1 MPHSLNLRGQLVS
14 LERPLVMGILNLT
27 PDSFYA
33 DSRATVAD
41 VRSRVE
47 QMVAEG
53 VDIID
58 VGAVSTR
65 PGHDFVSEEEELR
78 RLREGLPAIVETAA
92 GIPISVDT
100 FRANVARVAVEEYDV
115 AIINDVSSGADPQM
129 FSLAARLGV
138 PYVLTAC
145 QDVHKDPQPLR
156 SMFVELAKQINR
168 LRELGAKDIILDPG
182 IGFGK
187 TREQNFLVLK
197 HLEDFREFGLPL
209 LVGLSR
215 KSFIYETLQ
224 TTPADSLFGT
234 IALNA
239 LALERG
245 ANILRVHD
253 VLEAKQTVNCQLS
266 TVN

>member
-1 MPHSLNLRGQLVS
+1 MPYSINLNGRLIS

-33 DSRATVAD
+33 DSRATAAD
-41 VRSRVE
+41 VRSRV
-47 QMVAEG
+47 QRMVDEG
-53 VDIID
+53 ADIID
-58 VGAVSTR
+58 VGAMSTR

-78 RLREGLPAIVETAA
+78 RLREGLPAIVEAAA
-92 GIPISVDT
+92 GVPLSVDT
-100 FRANVARVAVEEYDV
+100 FRANVARVAVEEYGV
-115 AIINDVSSGADPQM
+115 AIINDISGGSDASM
-129 FSLAARLGV
+129 FVTAAKLGV

-145 QDVHKDPQPLR
+145 LDVREDPQPLR

-182 IGFGK
+182 LGFGK

-197 HLEDFREFGLPL
+197 HLSDFREFELPI

-234 IALNA
+234 VALDA
-239 LALERG
+239 IALERG

-253 VLEAKQTVNCQLS
+253 VLPAKQTVQLS
-266 TVN
+266 SEL